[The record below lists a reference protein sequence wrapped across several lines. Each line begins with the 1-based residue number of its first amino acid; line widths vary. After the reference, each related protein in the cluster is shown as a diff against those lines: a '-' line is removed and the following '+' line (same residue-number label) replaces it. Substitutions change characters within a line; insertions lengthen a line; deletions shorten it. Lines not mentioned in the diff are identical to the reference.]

1 MCNLNIESR
10 KTVKKDV
17 KGVLS
22 KWGSSVCVKTGQLN
36 DDEPSALLKLI

>member
-1 MCNLNIESR
+1 MQSKHGNY

-17 KGVLS
+17 KEVLS

-36 DDEPSALLKLI
+36 DDEPLALLKLI